1 MFCLHVANRT
11 ENLLHHLAEVI
22 RVDRQPDPFA
32 PELFLIQS
40 QGMERMVIQNL
51 SDQFTSFC
59 NYRFFLPLEFLGDI
73 AERLGMGFDPDG
85 FSRKILAWRL
95 DQFLDNLEDACYLPL
110 RNYLSGANLDLKRFQ
125 LARRLANLFDQY
137 QLLRVDVLDAWEKNE
152 LVESVDAAWQQA
164 LWRRL
169 LEESDGQLHR
179 GGQLRR
185 VIARLATE
193 ESLAK
198 FLPKRIAII
207 GLHTMPPIFLDYLA
221 ALSRHMD
228 VHLLLLSPCRK
239 YWGDVA
245 SPRQLLRRKLQAVD
259 GGNQADG
266 EHHPLLAGLGGQG
279 RELHNLLLEKIPF
292 HLEFASYQ
300 RPEGAQPYQ
309 VASLLQ
315 RIQSDL
321 LDDRLPEQPGRED
334 GTVQVVSCHSRFREM
349 NVLHDYLLQLL
360 HSNADLE
367 LRDIVVM
374 APDIQ
379 EYSALIPAV
388 FGDLGHSV
396 ADRPLRRRNRL
407 INAFLAFL
415 ELFSSRF
422 GWSEMLDFLSRDA
435 VFPQFQLVA
444 ADLIQLRH
452 WIINSGVRWGL
463 SVEQRRE
470 DGFPPFSEN
479 SWRAGLERLL
489 LGYAIDSQES
499 IDGIYPF
506 TEIEGRGALPLGGL
520 CRFIE
525 IVEEGRRDF
534 SRRHRLEEWSK
545 LLLAYAELLFGSDD
559 TDDLL
564 ELRRMIFEL
573 EEPLSRFHHR
583 GVAFAVIREWFGQA
597 AAESRSSSGF
607 LRGQLTFCSML
618 PMRSIPFRVVCLIG
632 LNDGEFPRIDR
643 RDPFDLIASAARP
656 GDRSARADDRY
667 QFLEALLAARS
678 NLYLSYIGQ
687 SVRTNVPIPPSVV
700 VTEFVE
706 LLAENY
712 GINDLVVRHPLHPFS
727 ERYFSGTGG
736 GERLFSYSANSCA
749 VARILRQPPQPV
761 DLWWQ
766 GELETAVSK
775 IDLAHLLAFYANPQ
789 RFFLRHCL
797 DIPLA
802 GQPEVPEER
811 EPFQPS
817 PLARY
822 QLAEELIRCRP
833 GERDRRELL
842 DRARG
847 DGTWPLGP
855 SGDLALARL
864 DRQLGP
870 FLKSLADQDMG
881 EASPDCAVD
890 LEVGSYRLTGMLR
903 GIHNNGILVL
913 RNGNLRGQDLLAG
926 WINHLISR
934 HLGLPARTCIVARDK
949 RVGFSGH
956 PGSGVLIALLDHFAA
971 GCRRPSPLLI
981 EPAYAYMLEKNNPL
995 AKAQR
1000 RAAEIFATGR
1010 QPEWQLLYGETGD
1023 GIDWAAFAQVCQE
1036 LTCPLWD
1043 AADVA

>member
-22 RVDRQPDPFA
+22 RVDRQPEPFA

-40 QGMERMVIQNL
+40 QGMERMVIQSL

-59 NYRFFLPLEFLGDI
+59 NYRFFLPLDFLGHI
-73 AERLGMGFDPDG
+73 AERLGMGIDPDG

-95 DQFLDNLEDACYLPL
+95 DQLLANLEDGCYLPL
-110 RNYLSGANLDLKRFQ
+110 RNYLSGANLDVKRFQ
-125 LARRLANLFDQY
+125 LARRLAHLFDQY
-137 QLLRVDVLDAWEKNE
+137 QLLRVDLLDAWEKNQG
-152 LVESVDAAWQQA
+152 VDSADAAWQRA

-169 LEESDGQLHR
+169 CEESDGQLHR

-185 VIARLATE
+185 VIARLAAE
-193 ESLAK
+193 EKLSG

-207 GLHTMPPIFLDYLA
+207 GLHTMPPIFLEYLG

-239 YWGDVA
+239 YWGDVV
-245 SPRQLLRRKLQAVD
+245 SPRQSLRRKIQAVECESP
-259 GGNQADG
+259 ADG

-300 RPEGAQPYQ
+300 QPEGSQPYQ
-309 VASLLQ
+309 TASLLQ

-321 LDDRLPEQPGRED
+321 LDDRLPEQPGAED

-349 NVLHDYLLQLL
+349 TVLRDYLLQLL
-360 HSNADLE
+360 HSDPDLE
-367 LRDIVVM
+367 LREIVVM

-415 ELFSSRF
+415 DLFSGRF
-422 GWSEMLDFLSRDA
+422 GWSELLDFLSRDS
-435 VFPQFQLVA
+435 VFPQFELVA
-444 ADLIQLRH
+444 ADLTQLRQ
-452 WIINSGVRWGL
+452 WIIHSGVRWGL
-463 SVEQRRE
+463 SAEQRGE
-470 DGFPPFSEN
+470 DGLPPFSET
-479 SWRAGLERLL
+479 SWRAGLDRLL

-499 IDGIYPF
+499 VDGVYPF
-506 TEIEGRGALPLGGL
+506 TEIEGRSALPLGGL

-545 LLLAYAELLFGSDD
+545 LLLGYVALLFGSDD
-559 TDDLL
+559 TADLL
-564 ELRRMIFEL
+564 ELRQIILEL

-583 GVAFAVIREWFGQA
+583 GVAFAVIREWYGQA

-643 RDPFDLIASAARP
+643 RDPFDLIALAPRP

-667 QFLEALLAARS
+667 QFLEALLAARAH
-678 NLYLSYIGQ
+678 LYLSYIGQ
-687 SVRTNVPIPPSVV
+687 SIRTNDPIPPSVV
-700 VTEFVE
+700 VTEFLE

-712 GINDLVVRHPLHPFS
+712 GIRDLVVRHPLHPFS
-727 ERYFSGTGG
+727 DKYFSGTDGKQ
-736 GERLFSYSANSCA
+736 LFSYSQNSCA
-749 VARILRQPPQPV
+749 VAKILRQPPQPV
-761 DLWWQ
+761 VPWWQ
-766 GELETAVSK
+766 GELETAVQR
-775 IDLAHLLAFYANPQ
+775 IDLAHLLAFYASPQ

-822 QLAEELIRCRP
+822 QLAEELIRCRLA
-833 GERDRRELL
+833 GRDCSEVL

-864 DRQLGP
+864 DRQLAP
-870 FLKSLADQDMG
+870 FLKNLAALDLG
-881 EASPDCAVD
+881 KACPDCAVD
-890 LEVGSYRLTGMLR
+890 LQLGEYRLTGMLS
-903 GIHNNGILVL
+903 GVHDHGILVL
-913 RNGNLRGQDLLAG
+913 RNGNLRGQDLFAG
-926 WINHLISR
+926 WIGHLISGQ
-934 HLGLPARTCIVARDK
+934 LGLPARTRVVARD
-949 RVGFSGH
+949 RLIGFSGQ
-956 PGSGVLIALLDHFAA
+956 PGTGALIALLDHFAA

-981 EPAYAYMLEKNNPL
+981 EPGYAYIQECNNPL
-995 AKAQR
+995 ARAQR
-1000 RAAEIFATGR
+1000 KAADIYATGR
-1010 QPEWQLLYGETGD
+1010 RPEWQLLYGETGE
-1023 GIDWAAFAQVCQE
+1023 GIDWAAFAEVCQE
-1036 LTCPLWD
+1036 LLTPLWD
-1043 AADVA
+1043 GADVA

>member
-40 QGMERMVIQNL
+40 QGMERMVIQSL

-59 NYRFFLPLEFLGDI
+59 NYRFFLPVDFLGHI
-73 AERLGMGFDPDG
+73 AERLGMGIDPDG
-85 FSRKILAWRL
+85 FSRKILTWRL
-95 DQFLDNLEDACYLPL
+95 DQLLDNLEDGCYLPL
-110 RNYLSGANLDLKRFQ
+110 RNYLSGANLDVKRFQ

-137 QLLRVDVLDAWEKNE
+137 QLLRVDVLDAWEKNQA
-152 LVESVDAAWQQA
+152 VDSADAAWQRG

-185 VIARLATE
+185 VIARLATK
-193 ESLAK
+193 ESLST

-207 GLHTMPPIFLDYLA
+207 GLHTMPPIFLEYLG

-228 VHLLLLSPCRK
+228 VHLMLLSPCRK

-245 SPRQLLRRKLQAVD
+245 SPRQLLRRKLQPVD
-259 GGNQADG
+259 GENPADG

-300 RPEGAQPYQ
+300 RPEGSQPYQ
-309 VASLLQ
+309 TAGLLQ

-321 LDDRLPEQPGRED
+321 LDDRLPEQLGAAD

-349 NVLHDYLLQLL
+349 TVLRNYLLQLL
-360 HSNADLE
+360 HSNEDLE
-367 LRDIVVM
+367 LREIVVM

-379 EYSALIPAV
+379 EYSALIPVV

-415 ELFSSRF
+415 ELFSGRF

-435 VFPQFQLVA
+435 VFPQFQLVT
-444 ADLIQLRH
+444 ADLAQLRH

-463 SVEQRRE
+463 SAEQRRE
-470 DGFPPFSEN
+470 DGLPHFSET

-489 LGYAIDSQES
+489 FGYAIDSQES
-499 IDGIYPF
+499 VDGVFPF

-534 SRRHRLEEWSK
+534 SRRHRLKEWSK
-545 LLLAYAELLFGSDD
+545 LLLAYAELLFGRDD
-559 TDDLL
+559 TADLL
-564 ELRRMIFEL
+564 ELRRIIIEL
-573 EEPLSRFHHR
+573 EEPLGRFHHR

-597 AAESRSSSGF
+597 ADESRSSSGF

-643 RDPFDLIASAARP
+643 RDPFDLIAAAARP

-687 SVRTNVPIPPSVV
+687 SVRTNAPIPPSVV
-700 VTEFVE
+700 VTEFLE

-712 GINDLVVRHPLHPFS
+712 GISDPVVRHPLHPFS
-727 ERYFSGTGG
+727 DKYFSGTG
-736 GERLFSYSANSCA
+736 GERLFSYSQNSCA

-761 DLWWQ
+761 APWWQ
-766 GELETAVSK
+766 GELETVVK
-775 IDLAHLLAFYANPQ
+775 RIDLAHLLAFYAGPQ

-802 GQPEVPEER
+802 GLPEVPEER

-822 QLAEELIRCRP
+822 QLAEELIRCRLA
-833 GERDRRELL
+833 ERDCSDVL

-864 DRQLGP
+864 DRQLSP
-870 FLKSLADQDMG
+870 FLKNLVDQDLG
-881 EASPDCAVD
+881 EASPDYAVD
-890 LEVGSYRLTGMLR
+890 LQLGEYRLTGMLS
-903 GIHNNGILVL
+903 GIHDNGILVL
-913 RNGNLRGQDLLAG
+913 RNGNLRGQDLFAG
-926 WINHLISR
+926 WIRHLISS
-934 HLGLPARTCIVARDK
+934 HLGLPARTRIVAKDK
-949 RVGFSGH
+949 RVGYSGQ
-956 PGSGVLIALLDHFAA
+956 PGTEALIALLDHFAV

-981 EPAYAYMLEKNNPL
+981 EPAYAYMLERNNPL

-1000 RAAEIFATGR
+1000 KAAEVLATGR
-1010 QPEWQLLYGETGD
+1010 QPEWQLLYGEMGD
-1023 GIDWAAFAQVCQE
+1023 RIDWAAFAEVCQE
-1036 LTCPLWD
+1036 LLTPLWG